1 MVSRSLLPLKSVEDN
16 DWLRGDI
23 RESFVQNPNITKNI
37 LLASSV
43 SIGLLSFFNDLF
55 IKYFL

>member
-1 MVSRSLLPLKSVEDN
+1 MVSPILLPLKSVEDN
-16 DWLRGDI
+16 DWLRCDS

-37 LLASSV
+37 SLASSV
-43 SIGLLSFFNDLF
+43 SIGLLFFFNDLV

>member
-1 MVSRSLLPLKSVEDN
+1 MVSLSLLPLKSAQCN
-16 DWLRGDI
+16 DWLRCVS

-37 LLASSV
+37 SLVSSV
-43 SIGLLSFFNDLF
+43 SIGLLFFFNDLV